1 MSGHSKWATTKH
13 RKAAQD
19 AKRSALFSK
28 LARNITV
35 AAKEGGDP
43 NPDNNASLAAA
54 IEKAKGYSMP
64 KDKIK
69 TAIDKA
75 FGSGKDAANYETVV
89 YEGYG
94 PAGVAVLCEALTD
107 NRNRTAADVRA
118 AFSHS
123 GGNLGTSGSVAF
135 QFDRKGQIMVSK
147 EVETGDKKNPIGPN
161 GAAADEEEFMLAVAE
176 AGGDDYEDAD
186 EEWIVYT
193 APGDLMA
200 VVKEL
205 EAQGIQVKGAEM
217 TMIANT
223 PSAVSVAD
231 AKKVMRLIGQAGG
244 AGGSAGG
251 VPHHGHHRRDRRG
264 ARRVVFANVKANRA
278 REGAGPQ
285 GSAPFAFRG
294 RNRAAQHSGNI
305 VARKSDRVKLR

>member
-1 MSGHSKWATTKH
+1 
-13 RKAAQD
+13 
-19 AKRSALFSK
+19 
-28 LARNITV
+28 
-35 AAKEGGDP
+35 
-43 NPDNNASLAAA
+43 
-54 IEKAKGYSMP
+54 
-64 KDKIK
+64 
-69 TAIDKA
+69 
-75 FGSGKDAANYETVV
+75 
-89 YEGYG
+89 
-94 PAGVAVLCEALTD
+94 VAVLCEALTD

-205 EAQGIQVKGAEM
+205 EAQGVAVKGAEM

-231 AKKVMRLIGQAGG
+231 AKKVMRLIDKLEELEDLQAVYHTMDITDEI
-244 AGGSAGG
+244 AEAL
-251 VPHHGHHRRDRRG
+251 D
-264 ARRVVFANVKANRA
+264 
-278 REGAGPQ
+278 E
-285 GSAPFAFRG
+285 
-294 RNRAAQHSGNI
+294 
-305 VARKSDRVKLR
+305 

>member
-54 IEKAKGYSMP
+54 IDKAKGYSLP

-75 FGSGKDAANYETVV
+75 FGSGKDSANYETLT

-94 PAGVAVLCEALTD
+94 PCGVAIFCEALTD

-118 AFSHS
+118 AFNHH
-123 GGNLGTSGSVAF
+123 GGSLGTSNSVAF
-135 QFDRKGQIMVSK
+135 QFDRKGQILIEKIIKSDNKKVADK
-147 EVETGDKKNPIGPN
+147 ENAV
-161 GAAADEEEFMLAVAE
+161 DEDEFMMVVAE
-176 AGGDDYEDAD
+176 AGGEDYEDGGD
-186 EEWIVYT
+186 EWIVYT
-193 APGDLMA
+193 APTELHA
-200 VVKEL
+200 VKSAL
-205 EAQGIQVKGAEM
+205 EEQGIEVKGSEL
-217 TMIANT
+217 TMVPST
-223 PSAVSVAD
+223 PTTVTAD
-231 AKKVMRLIGQAGG
+231 EAKKVMRL
-244 AGGSAGG
+244 
-251 VPHHGHHRRDRRG
+251 VDRLEELEDLQ
-264 ARRVVFANVKANRA
+264 NVYHTMDITDEIAEA
-278 REGAGPQ
+278 LEEE
-285 GSAPFAFRG
+285 
-294 RNRAAQHSGNI
+294 
-305 VARKSDRVKLR
+305 